1 MKNQN
6 IGHLTTVNSGHP
18 HRIEIFNVGY
28 DLIGGIIPED
38 YQTKIK
44 NFLNEIKDNKLTDNS
59 AVYITPLSELPSYKL
74 KNYIEENKLNITT
87 ARKLEKL
94 DTLIIN
100 KEFIENNYLNITVW
114 DSLTRTYLTN
124 HITDYLVFPI
134 DVLTKDP
141 KFKKHINPM
150 KNKWNDITIKG
161 KKHITHYCVSMDEY
175 NIICTKIPYF
185 QTIKDKATIHRG
197 IRLEGSHGSKKAF
210 DSLEF
215 YINLLDNVKK
225 HNLKVVFDSNVN
237 EDINKGLIIDFD
249 IFQNLYG
256 MLKSTDTGNWEVA
269 KEIIANCEFEASKP
283 YIIALYNMF
292 MDLRKTSPNKNYNLV
307 KKVLDTKK
315 LGIKI
320 QYRGYIPAFESL
332 LSHFSTKCPELIP
345 QLMPCLIYR
354 INDLAKKE
362 VIKEIILA

>member
-28 DLIGGIIPED
+28 NLIGGIIPED

-44 NFLNEIKDNKLTDNS
+44 NFLNEIKDNKLTDDS

-100 KEFIENNYLNITVW
+100 KEFIENHYHNITVW

-134 DVLTKDP
+134 NVLIEDP

-161 KKHITHYCVSMDEY
+161 KKHITHYCVSMNEY
-175 NIICTKIPYF
+175 NNICSKIPAF

-237 EDINKGLIIDFD
+237 EDINKGLVIDFD

-269 KEIIANCEFEASKP
+269 KEIIANCEFEASKS

-315 LGIKI
+315 LGIRI
-320 QYRGYIPAFESL
+320 QYRGYVPAFESL
-332 LSHFSTKCPELIP
+332 LAHFSDKCPELIP

-362 VIKEIILA
+362 VIKEITLA

>member
-6 IGHLTTVNSGHP
+6 IGRLTTTRDHGGKYV
-18 HRIEIFNVGY
+18 FNVGWA
-28 DLIGGIIPED
+28 LVGGVIPED

-59 AVYITPLSELPSYKL
+59 TVYVTPLSELPAYKL

-94 DTLIIN
+94 DTLIVN
-100 KEFIENNYLNITVW
+100 KEFIENHYHNITQW
-114 DSLTRTYLTN
+114 NNKTRTNETN
-124 HITDYLVFPI
+124 HIDDYLIFPV
-134 DVLTKDP
+134 DAVLKDSS
-141 KFKKHINPM
+141 FKNYINPH
-150 KNKWNDITIKG
+150 NNRWNDISVKG
-161 KKHITHYCVSMDEY
+161 KKHLTHYCISIDEY
-175 NIICTKIPYF
+175 HDICAIIPHF
-185 QTIKDKATIHRG
+185 QIIKDKATIHRG

-237 EDINKGLIIDFD
+237 EDINKGLVIDFD
-249 IFQNLYG
+249 VFQNLYG
-256 MLKSTDTGNWEVA
+256 MLKSTDIGNWEVA
-269 KEIIANCEFEASKP
+269 KEIIANCEFEASKA

-292 MDLRKTSPNKNYNLV
+292 PDLRKTSGNKNYNLV
-307 KKVLDTKK
+307 KKALDNKK
-315 LGIKI
+315 LGIYI
-320 QYRGYIPAFESL
+320 HQRGYVPAFESL
-332 LSHFSTKCPELIP
+332 LTHFSAKCPELIP

>member
-28 DLIGGIIPED
+28 NLIGGIIPED

-59 AVYITPLSELPSYKL
+59 TVYVTPLSELPAYKL

-100 KEFIENNYLNITVW
+100 KEFIENHYHNITVW
-114 DSLTRTYLTN
+114 DYKTRTNKIN
-124 HITDYLVFPI
+124 HITDYLIFPI
-134 DVLTKDP
+134 DVLVKDP

-150 KNKWNDITIKG
+150 GNRWNDITIKG
-161 KKHITHYCVSMDEY
+161 KKHITHYCVSIDEY
-175 NIICTKIPYF
+175 KDICAKIPHF
-185 QTIKDKATIHRG
+185 QTVKDKATIHRG

-215 YINLLDNVKK
+215 YINLLDNVEK
-225 HNLKVVFDSNVN
+225 HNLKVVLDSNVN
-237 EDINKGLIIDFD
+237 EDINKGLVIDFD
-249 IFQNLYG
+249 VFQNLYG
-256 MLKSTDTGNWEVA
+256 MLKSSDIGNWEVA
-269 KEIIANCEFEASKP
+269 KEIIANCEFEASKA

-292 MDLRKTSPNKNYNLV
+292 PDLRKTSGNKNYNLV
-307 KKVLDTKK
+307 KKALDNKK
-315 LGIKI
+315 LGMNI
-320 QYRGYIPAFESL
+320 QYRGYVPAFESL
-332 LSHFSTKCPELIP
+332 LTHFSAKCPELIP

>member
-6 IGHLTTVNSGHP
+6 IARLTTTLYRGNGNM
-18 HRIEIFNVGY
+18 FATGY
-28 DLIGGIIPED
+28 QLIGGIIPED

-59 AVYITPLSELPSYKL
+59 TVYVTPLSELPSYKL
-74 KNYIEENKLNITT
+74 KNYIEENKLKITT

-94 DTLIIN
+94 DTLIVN
-100 KEFIENNYLNITVW
+100 KEFIENHYFNITRW
-114 DSLTRTYLTN
+114 DHVSNTN
-124 HITDYLVFPI
+124 LINHVEDYLIFPSSLLLNDSKFLPYTNKDNWSRI
-134 DVLTKDP
+134 DR
-141 KFKKHINPM
+141 
-150 KNKWNDITIKG
+150 KG
-161 KKHITHYCVSMDEY
+161 KKQITHYCVSIHEY
-175 NIICTKIPYF
+175 HDICVKIPHF
-185 QTIKDKATIHRG
+185 KTIKDKATVYRG
-197 IRLEGSHGSKKAF
+197 IMLEGTHGSKKAF

-215 YINLLDNVKK
+215 YIDLLDNVKK
-225 HNLKVVFDSNVN
+225 HNLKVVFDSSVN
-237 EDINKGLIIDFD
+237 EDINKGLVIDFD

-292 MDLRKTSPNKNYNLV
+292 MDLRKISPNKNYNLV

-315 LGIKI
+315 LGISIK
-320 QYRGYIPAFESL
+320 YRGYVPAFESL
-332 LSHFSTKCPELIP
+332 LTHFSAKCPELIP

-362 VIKEIILA
+362 IIKEITLA